1 MENFVTPEEVDAARR
16 KALQPA
22 IDRWCASLSAQL
34 AEGKEGEELE
44 FVENEIIRAG
54 VIEKIQSS
62 GRWIAFTGIRSN
74 GHGGN
79 LPWIKIT
86 RKVQE
91 F

>member
-1 MENFVTPEEVDAARR
+1 MENFVTPEEVDAARHR
-16 KALQPA
+16 TLQPA
-22 IDRWCASLSAQL
+22 IDRWCASIATQL

-62 GRWIAFTGIRSN
+62 GRWTVYTGSRSN

-79 LPWIKIT
+79 LSWITVI
-86 RKVQE
+86 RKN
-91 F
+91 

>member
-16 KALQPA
+16 RALQPA
-22 IDRWCASLSAQL
+22 IDRWCASIATQL

-62 GRWIAFTGIRSN
+62 GRWIVNTGSRSN
-74 GHGGN
+74 GHDGN
-79 LPWIKIT
+79 LLWIKVT
-86 RKVQE
+86 RRA
-91 F
+91 